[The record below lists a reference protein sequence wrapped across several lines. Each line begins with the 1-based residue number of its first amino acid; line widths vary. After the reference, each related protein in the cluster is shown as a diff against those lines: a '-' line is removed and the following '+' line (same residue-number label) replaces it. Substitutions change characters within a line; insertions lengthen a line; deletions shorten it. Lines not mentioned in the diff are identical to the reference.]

1 MTDSVRFSPREQ
13 IVENGHLPQE
23 QAFDTA
29 PANTIDQVRD
39 LLFGEAKREHDTRIA
54 ELDLTVR
61 RMQSHFA
68 AQLVAVEARVEAMS
82 QALSSRHEESLR
94 RIGEAM
100 VSLGHQ
106 IAALGRS
113 DDHDRNA

>member
-1 MTDSVRFSPREQ
+1 MTDSVRFSPQEQ
-13 IVENGHLPQE
+13 IVENGLLPQE
-23 QAFDTA
+23 HAADAT
-29 PANTIDQVRD
+29 PANTIEQVRD
-39 LLFGEAKREHDTRIA
+39 LLFGDAKREQDTRLA
-54 ELDLTVR
+54 ELDLTVKR
-61 RMQSHFA
+61 IQSHFA
-68 AQLVAVEARVEAMS
+68 AELSAIEARMEVMS
-82 QALSSRHEESLR
+82 QVLSARHEESLR